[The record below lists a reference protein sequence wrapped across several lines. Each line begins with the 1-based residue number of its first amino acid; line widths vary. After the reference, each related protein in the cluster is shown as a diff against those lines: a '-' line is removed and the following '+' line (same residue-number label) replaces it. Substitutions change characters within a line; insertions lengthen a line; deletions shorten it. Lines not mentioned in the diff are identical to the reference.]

1 METKKLKIL
10 FVSGMS
16 GAGKTQAMRILE
28 DMNYF
33 CIDNLPASL
42 VIDLVRTFLE
52 DRKDRAEIE
61 RIAIAVDV
69 RGREFLQFFH
79 QTRQMLEMEQ
89 IPWSLLYLDATDGV
103 LMNRYKESR
112 RRHPLQEDNGML
124 EAIGRERRL
133 LEDIREVANR
143 IIDTSHMSVRA
154 FGELMQKLY
163 REDEPRMIVAL
174 QSFGFKYGIPL
185 DADLVVDVRFLP
197 NPFYDPS
204 MREQTGLDEPVRRFV
219 LDQAQTR
226 RFLDGY
232 ADLLRFLI
240 PAYVREGKRQMVLAV
255 GCTGGQHRSVALA
268 EELARRISGDDVRI
282 MVSHRDLDKR
292 NR

>member
-1 METKKLKIL
+1 MRTKRLKIL

-16 GAGKTQAMRILE
+16 GAGKTQAMRVLE

-42 VIDLVRTFLE
+42 VIDLVRTVLE
-52 DRKDRAEIE
+52 DREQRAEIE

-79 QTRQMLEMEQ
+79 QTRRMLEMEQ
-89 IPWSLLYLDATDGV
+89 IPWSILYLDATDQV
-103 LMNRYKESR
+103 LMNRYKETR
-112 RRHPLQEDNGML
+112 RRHPLQEDGGML
-124 EAIGRERRL
+124 EAIDRERRL
-133 LEDIREVANR
+133 LEDIREVASR
-143 IIDTSHMSVRA
+143 VIDTTHMAVRE
-154 FGELMQKLY
+154 FGELMQSLY
-163 REDEPRMIVAL
+163 LEDEPRVIVAV

-197 NPFYDPS
+197 NPFYDPA

-219 LDQAQTR
+219 LDHPQTR
-226 RFLDGY
+226 RFLEDY
-232 ADLLRFLI
+232 ASLLSFLI
-240 PAYVREGKRQMVLAV
+240 PAYIREGKRQLVLAV

-268 EELARRISGDDVRI
+268 EELTRHIHREEVRI
-282 MVSHRDLDKR
+282 MVNHRDLDKR